1 MVQHGGETIPNNW
14 SLGDGVIQSDG
25 KIVAISKNS
34 ALKNVYRFN
43 ADGSVDKSF
52 ANSGI
57 FDEILRDN
65 NDTLLSPSGGGYRY
79 SYILKDV
86 AIQSDGKIVV
96 VGYADLTSYPYDVPL
111 IFRLTEDGK
120 LDTTFAKKG
129 VFCNNSMGPMY
140 FGVAAWLRTT
150 SVKFQSD
157 GKLVVLGYSNWFDDP
172 QILLRFNPNG
182 TPDSSFGIN
191 GLVENKL
198 AEMSGHEGD
207 LTILPDGRIVA
218 PFDCFGVARY
228 LTDGRLDTTFNHIG
242 VASVFSGFGA
252 PFSRAM
258 LVQAD
263 GKVVVAGYPLFDE
276 PTPFIVA
283 RLNSD
288 GTIDNTFAPSGYR
301 AYSWDT
307 GSANLSDMLILPDQ
321 KIFLGGIA
329 YSNISNCY
337 TFATMRVLPNGDS
350 DASYANNAKLYTA
363 PYGVNEQGASLRKLL
378 LQASDNKIIGLGLST
393 SSLKPTSSSTI
404 VRYNADGKTSVEE
417 QPKNKSESFTINPN
431 PASDWI
437 EIDAQY

>member
-1 MVQHGGETIPNNW
+1 
-14 SLGDGVIQSDG
+14 
-25 KIVAISKNS
+25 
-34 ALKNVYRFN
+34 
-43 ADGSVDKSF
+43 
-52 ANSGI
+52 
-57 FDEILRDN
+57 
-65 NDTLLSPSGGGYRY
+65 LLSPSGGGYRY

-96 VGYADLTSYPYDVPL
+96 VGYADLTSYPEDVPL

-129 VFCNNSMGPMY
+129 IFCNNSTNPIF
-140 FGVAAWLRTT
+140 FGVKTILRFL
-150 SVKFQSD
+150 SVKLQSD
-157 GKLVVLGYSNWFDDP
+157 GKLVVLGKTNWLSDAY
-172 QILLRFNPNG
+172 QILLRFHPNG
-182 TPDSSFGIN
+182 APDSSFGIN
-191 GLVENKL
+191 GLVVNKL

-307 GSANLSDMLILPDQ
+307 GSGGLNDMLLLPDQ
-321 KIFLGGIA
+321 RIILGGGMP
-329 YSNISNCY
+329 NKLTKCY
-337 TFATMRVLPNGDS
+337 NLATMRILPNGDS
-350 DASYANNAKLYTA
+350 DISYGKNAKLYTA
-363 PYGVNEQGASLRKLL
+363 PYGNNEQRASLAKLL
-378 LQASDNKIIGLGLST
+378 LQPSDNKILGLGTSN
-393 SSLKPTSSSTI
+393 SSLKPTSSATI

-417 QPKNKSESFTINPN
+417 QPKNKSESFAINPN

-437 EIDAQY
+437 EIDAQYPIDKVTISNLQGQLLHVWAKPQQNKFDVSSFASGFYLISIQSQNQVNYQKLIIQH